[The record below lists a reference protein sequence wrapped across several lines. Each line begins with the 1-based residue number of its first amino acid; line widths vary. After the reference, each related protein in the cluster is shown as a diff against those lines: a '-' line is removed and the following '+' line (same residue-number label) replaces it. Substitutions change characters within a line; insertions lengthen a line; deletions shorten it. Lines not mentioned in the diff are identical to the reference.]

1 MSNETRSPA
10 SFGAQETIPDYSI
23 HGLKLTQHAKEL
35 LMQEENEGARIEF
48 AKRTYEANKE
58 QIEKAILARKTAK

>member
-23 HGLKLTQHAKEL
+23 HGLKLTQHDKEL
-35 LMQEENEGARIEF
+35 LMQEENEGERLAY
-48 AKRTYEANKE
+48 AKRWYEAGKHLLKSAP
-58 QIEKAILARKTAK
+58 KAQE